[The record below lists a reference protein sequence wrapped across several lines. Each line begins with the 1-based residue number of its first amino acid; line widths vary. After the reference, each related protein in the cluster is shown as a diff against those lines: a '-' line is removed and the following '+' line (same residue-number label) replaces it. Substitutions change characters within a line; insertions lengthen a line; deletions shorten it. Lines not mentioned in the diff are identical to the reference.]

1 MTAEQMWKQLVER
14 HPSFGDEENLASLR
28 VRGLRNLLEQAWD
41 EGYDTALR
49 KSADTFAN
57 RGSIPDIFSKIFKN

>member
-1 MTAEQMWKQLVER
+1 MTAEQMWDQLVER

-41 EGYDTALR
+41 EGYDAALR
-49 KSADTFAN
+49 KSADTFTN
-57 RGSIPDIFSKIFKN
+57 RNSRPDIFSKIFGK